1 MLDRES
7 LRRAAAARRAEAPA
21 PEPQAPSWRCG
32 HCGRDFTAEHFFMR
46 HRCKERERAEE
57 LMNGR
62 MKLKMRQNDNP
73 LSVRNTR
80 RELAVIK
87 TVINEKRSG
96 R

>member
-1 MLDRES
+1 MKKKAHDLRELTLTELES
-7 LRRAAAARRAEAPA
+7 MA
-21 PEPQAPSWRCG
+21 
-32 HCGRDFTAEHFFMR
+32 
-46 HRCKERERAEE
+46 RERAEE
-57 LMNGR
+57 LMNAR

>member
-1 MLDRES
+1 MKKKAHDLRELTLTELES
-7 LRRAAAARRAEAPA
+7 MA
-21 PEPQAPSWRCG
+21 
-32 HCGRDFTAEHFFMR
+32 
-46 HRCKERERAEE
+46 RERAEE